1 MAIETTATGDQSTTS
16 TDQTP
21 SLAQDIFSSEG
32 DGTTETQQTTE
43 QSTQQS
49 TEQAATATQ
58 QTAETQQT
66 SQQTTA
72 PVQLTPELITQ
83 LAANAAT
90 QAVTQQ
96 QTAQQQAAQIQQQQR
111 AAQSPEEIDRQFNVV
126 LPNAAQIENLFK
138 GGPEAVATMQ
148 SLLHDTS
155 KMAVTIAAHY
165 VNNIANQLRQEFAP
179 ATSFTAEQQQAAAV
193 NEFYTAHPD
202 LKTVE
207 PLLVSIKDRL
217 EAQGFKGTKEE
228 VFNKIS
234 SEARAI
240 LKGANI
246 QLPAAGAASTQ
257 TQTAA
262 PVVQTSASRQMSTLT
277 GGRAG
282 AAGSAATAAGGS
294 TAKTIFG

>member
-1 MAIETTATGDQSTTS
+1 
-16 TDQTP
+16 
-21 SLAQDIFSSEG
+21 
-32 DGTTETQQTTE
+32 
-43 QSTQQS
+43 
-49 TEQAATATQ
+49 
-58 QTAETQQT
+58 
-66 SQQTTA
+66 
-72 PVQLTPELITQ
+72 
-83 LAANAAT
+83 
-90 QAVTQQ
+90 
-96 QTAQQQAAQIQQQQR
+96 
-111 AAQSPEEIDRQFNVV
+111 
-126 LPNAAQIENLFK
+126 
-138 GGPEAVATMQ
+138 
-148 SLLHDTS
+148 
-155 KMAVTIAAHY
+155 MAVTIAAHY